1 MAVKL
6 QTLEE
11 VVAQGGNVGTQVTE
25 TTVGRGVI
33 RGRDTSKSRY
43 RANGIGQTLSSYLAP
58 ILGAGAVGACP
69 ICWIGSASV
78 LTYLGLGALVPV
90 WQWVVLALLG
100 IGVVG
105 FIFDYRSH
113 RNLFPLTLLII
124 GGLLLYIGRY
134 VLTGPG
140 FGYWPIWGPG
150 SLAIVIAIF
159 HNKKQFAKNRH
170 QHVRS

>member
-1 MAVKL
+1 MTVKL

-11 VVAQGGNVGTQVTE
+11 LVAPGDNVGKQVTD

-33 RGRDTSKSRY
+33 HGRDTSQSRY
-43 RANGIGQTLSSYLAP
+43 MANGTGHKLSSYLAP

-69 ICWIGSASV
+69 MCWIGSASL
-78 LTYLGLGALVPV
+78 LTYLGLGALVPL
-90 WQWVVLALLG
+90 WQWVVLALLVIG
-100 IGVVG
+100 IVG
-105 FIFDYRSH
+105 FIFDYRFH
-113 RNLFPLTLLII
+113 RNLFPLAFLII

-134 VLTGPG
+134 VFAGPG

-150 SLAIVIAIF
+150 SIAIVLAVL

-170 QHVRS
+170 